1 MRQIA
6 LQRYFFHC
14 NYFFLSIFCCIF
26 EPRKLIRRML
36 EYQKSV
42 ENYDEPNYT
51 KAIKAGRRTY
61 FFDVKATRGED
72 LYITITESRKRN
84 THNGDIAYDRRTMF
98 LYKEDFAKFING
110 LNDAIDYIKQNKP
123 ELFDEEGN
131 LIQQDTM
138 SSIDEEFEKL

>member
-1 MRQIA
+1 
-6 LQRYFFHC
+6 
-14 NYFFLSIFCCIF
+14 
-26 EPRKLIRRML
+26 ML
-36 EYQKSV
+36 DHQKNV
-42 ENYDEPNYT
+42 EIYDEPNYT

-84 THNGDIAYDRRTMF
+84 THNGEIAYDRRTMF
-98 LYKEDFAKFING
+98 LYIEDFAKFING

-123 ELFDEEGN
+123 ELFDENGN